1 MRTTLLHHFFAAL
14 SALVLGASMV
24 HWALQFRHSSV
35 IQINEAHK
43 LQNTVNA
50 DLDSAIFGRST
61 AQNDLMPNAVIA
73 LAPSNLKLIG
83 VITGQRS
90 GTGVAIISVD
100 GKTSPFMEGEEIAP
114 ATILELV
121 RRDSVILHQNNQ
133 PLELALESLNKNP
146 AATQP
151 QAGMSSPPGNMP
163 PNGRNSKNTVFKL
176 DVQNLGPN
184 HFSFSQAELN
194 KGLQDPNM
202 RNSLGDA
209 ISYPSGGLLL
219 KEVSS
224 GSLLDRLGLRTG
236 DVLRQANGQQ
246 LNNLADIPSL
256 YQQFGNGGM
265 VKLELL
271 RGGQPSQIQY
281 TVRP

>member
-1 MRTTLLHHFFAAL
+1 MPSIFLHRALLVFSSL
-14 SALVLGASMV
+14 LLGASMV
-24 HWALQFRHSSV
+24 HWVMQWRNDPYLPSTALAKQVKS
-35 IQINEAHK
+35 
-43 LQNTVNA
+43 VNA
-50 DLDSAIFGRST
+50 DLDTPLFGRSST
-61 AQNDLMPNAVIA
+61 QNWVPDSPVAA
-73 LAPSNLKLIG
+73 APSNLKLIG
-83 VITGQRS
+83 VITGARQGR
-90 GTGVAIISVD
+90 GVAIISVD
-100 GKTSPFMEGEEIAP
+100 GKSSPFKEGDEIAP
-114 ATILELV
+114 GTTLQSVL
-121 RRDSVILHQNNQ
+121 RNSVIAIQNNQ
-133 PLELALESLNKNP
+133 PLELALDPLNKNG
-146 AATQP
+146 AATPP
-151 QAGMSSPPGNMP
+151 QIGTNARASNVPS
-163 PNGRNSKNTVFKL
+163 NGLNSKIPFFRL

-194 KGLQDPNM
+194 KGLQDPKL

-209 ISYPSGGLLL
+209 IPSPTGGLLL

-224 GSLLDRLGLRTG
+224 GSLLDRLGLRSG
-236 DVLRQANGQQ
+236 DILRQANGQA